1 MAVSSFSGPI
11 IGVRRAR
18 LAFILGASL
27 GMATGAMAQDQ
38 PGFARECAAKEITTI
53 TLIEDHGEAAILP
66 PERLLGAAETQLR
79 ARSVCYAG
87 RVDEALALYDSILA
101 LGPITTVKR

>member
-1 MAVSSFSGPI
+1 MAVSRVVGQI
-11 IGVRRAR
+11 TGIRRAF
-18 LAFILGASL
+18 AASILGTSL
-27 GMATGAMAQDQ
+27 VMVTGTIAQGQ

-53 TLIEDHGEAAILP
+53 TLIEDHGEAAVLP
-66 PERLLGAAETQLR
+66 PERLHDAAETQLR

-101 LGPITTVKR
+101 LGPITTAKR

>member
-1 MAVSSFSGPI
+1 MAASRAAGPI
-11 IGVRRAR
+11 TGICRVFAASVLGVH
-18 LAFILGASL
+18 LV
-27 GMATGAMAQDQ
+27 MVPGAMAQGQ

-66 PERLLGAAETQLR
+66 SERLHDAAETQLR

-101 LGPITTVKR
+101 LGPITTAKR